1 MASRIAFV
9 TGASAGIGFETAI
22 ALSAAGFTV
31 FAGARRV
38 ERMEPLKQHGITV
51 LSLDVTSEE
60 SMTSAVALIQAAHG
74 RIDVL
79 VNNAGYGSYGSL
91 EEVPLAEGRRQFDV
105 NVMGLA
111 RMTQLV
117 IPGMREARAGRIIN
131 VTSIGGKIYEPLGAW
146 YHGTKFAVEG
156 MSDSLRLELKPHGI
170 DVVIIEPSGTNT
182 EWGTIAGEG
191 LLATSGGGP
200 YQQQAHIVAAAL
212 ASTSATGHVVAT
224 PARVVAKTIVR
235 AATAKRPRTR
245 YPVGRGAWSV
255 LAMRRILPDRAFD
268 AVFWNFYRRLAG

>member
-1 MASRIAFV
+1 MASRTALV
-9 TGASAGIGFETAI
+9 TGASTGIGYATAI
-22 ALSAAGFTV
+22 ALSSAGFTV
-31 FAGARRV
+31 YAGARRL
-38 ERMEPLKQHGITV
+38 EKMEPLKQHGITV
-51 LSLDVTSEE
+51 LPLDVTSEE
-60 SMTSAVALIQAAHG
+60 SMRSAVAIVEAAHC

-117 IPGMREARAGRIIN
+117 IPGMRRARSGRIIN

-170 DVVIIEPSGTNT
+170 DVVIIEPSGTDS
-182 EWGTIAGEG
+182 EWGALAGEG
-191 LLATSGGGP
+191 LLTASGSGP
-200 YQQQAHIVAAAL
+200 YREQAHIVAAAL
-212 ASTSATGHVVAT
+212 ASTSGTGHVLST
-224 PARVVAKTIVR
+224 PAKVVAGTIAR

>member
-1 MASRIAFV
+1 MPASIALV
-9 TGASAGIGFETAI
+9 TGASTGIGFATAL
-22 ALSAAGFTV
+22 ALAGAGFTV
-31 FAGARRV
+31 YAGARRV
-38 ERMEPLKQHGITV
+38 DMMEPLKDHGITV

-60 SMTSAVALIQAAHG
+60 SMMSAVAQVEAAHG
-74 RIDVL
+74 RVDVL

-105 NVMGLA
+105 NVLGLA

-117 IPGMREARAGRIIN
+117 LPQMRAAGQGRIIN

-170 DVVIIEPSGTNT
+170 DVVIIEPSGTDT
-182 EWGTIAGEG
+182 DWGTIAGEG
-191 LLATSGGGP
+191 LLATSGDGP
-200 YQQQAHIVAAAL
+200 YADQAHIVAAAL
-212 ASTSATGHVVAT
+212 ASTSGDGHVLST
-224 PARVVAKTIVR
+224 PATVVAKAIVR
-235 AATAKRPRTR
+235 AAKAKRPRTR

-268 AVFWNFYRRLAG
+268 AVFLNFYKGLAG

>member
-1 MASRIAFV
+1 MPASIALV
-9 TGASAGIGFETAI
+9 TGASTGIGFATAL
-22 ALSAAGFTV
+22 ALAGAGFTV
-31 FAGARRV
+31 YAGARRV
-38 ERMEPLKQHGITV
+38 DMMEPLKDHGITV

-60 SMTSAVALIQAAHG
+60 SMMSAVAQVEAAHG
-74 RIDVL
+74 RVDVL

-105 NVMGLA
+105 NVLGLA

-117 IPGMREARAGRIIN
+117 LPQMRAAGKGRIIN

-170 DVVIIEPSGTNT
+170 DVVIIEPSGTDT

-191 LLATSGGGP
+191 LLATSGDGP
-200 YQQQAHIVAAAL
+200 YADQAHIVAAAL
-212 ASTSATGHVVAT
+212 ASTSGEGHVLST
-224 PARVVAKTIVR
+224 PATVVAKAIVR
-235 AATAKRPRTR
+235 AAKAKRPRTR

-268 AVFWNFYRRLAG
+268 ALFLNFYKGLAG

>member
-1 MASRIAFV
+1 MPASIALV
-9 TGASAGIGFETAI
+9 TGASTGIGFATAL
-22 ALSAAGFTV
+22 ALAGAGFTV
-31 FAGARRV
+31 YAGARRV
-38 ERMEPLKQHGITV
+38 DMMEPLKDHGITV

-60 SMTSAVALIQAAHG
+60 SMMSAVAQVEAAHG
-74 RIDVL
+74 RVDVL

-105 NVMGLA
+105 NVLGLA

-117 IPGMREARAGRIIN
+117 LPQMRAAGKGRIIN

-170 DVVIIEPSGTNT
+170 DVVIIEPSGTDT

-191 LLATSGGGP
+191 LLATSGDGP
-200 YQQQAHIVAAAL
+200 YADQAHIVAAAL
-212 ASTSATGHVVAT
+212 ASTSGDGHVLST
-224 PARVVAKTIVR
+224 PATVVAKAIVR
-235 AATAKRPRTR
+235 AAKAKRPRTR

-268 AVFWNFYRRLAG
+268 AVFLNFCKGLAG

>member
-1 MASRIAFV
+1 MPASTALV
-9 TGASAGIGFETAI
+9 TGASTGIGFETAI
-22 ALSAAGFTV
+22 ALASAGFTV
-31 FAGARRV
+31 YAGARRV
-38 ERMEPLKQHGITV
+38 DRMEPLKDYGITV
-51 LSLDVTSEE
+51 LHLDVTSEE
-60 SMTSAVALIQAAHG
+60 SMASAVAQVVAAHG
-74 RIDVL
+74 RVDVL

-91 EEVPLAEGRRQFDV
+91 EEVPLAEGRRQFEF

-117 IPGMREARAGRIIN
+117 LPRMRAAGTGRIIN
-131 VTSIGGKIYEPLGAW
+131 VASIGGKIYEPLGAW

-170 DVVIIEPSGTNT
+170 DVVIIEPSGTDT

-200 YQQQAHIVAAAL
+200 YADQAHVVAAAL
-212 ASTSATGHVVAT
+212 ASTSGDGHVLST
-224 PARVVAKTIVR
+224 PARVVAKAILR
-235 AATAKRPRTR
+235 AAKAKRPRTR

-268 AVFWNFYRRLAG
+268 AVFLNFYKGLAG

>member
-1 MASRIAFV
+1 MPASIALV
-9 TGASAGIGFETAI
+9 TGASTGIGFATAL
-22 ALSAAGFTV
+22 ALAGAGFTV
-31 FAGARRV
+31 YSGARRV
-38 ERMEPLKQHGITV
+38 DMMEPLKDHGITV

-60 SMTSAVALIQAAHG
+60 SMMSAVAQVEAAHG
-74 RIDVL
+74 RVDVL

-105 NVMGLA
+105 NVLGLA

-117 IPGMREARAGRIIN
+117 LPQMRAAGKGRIIN

-170 DVVIIEPSGTNT
+170 DVVIIEPSGTDT

-191 LLATSGGGP
+191 LLATSGDGP
-200 YQQQAHIVAAAL
+200 YADQAHIVAAAL
-212 ASTSATGHVVAT
+212 ASTSGDGHVLST
-224 PARVVAKTIVR
+224 PATVVAKAIVR
-235 AATAKRPRTR
+235 AAKAKRPRTR

-268 AVFWNFYRRLAG
+268 ALFLNFYKGLAG

>member
-1 MASRIAFV
+1 MPASIALV
-9 TGASAGIGFETAI
+9 TGASTGIGFATAL
-22 ALSAAGFTV
+22 ALAGAGFTV
-31 FAGARRV
+31 YAGARRV
-38 ERMEPLKQHGITV
+38 DMMEPLKDHGITV

-60 SMTSAVALIQAAHG
+60 SMMSAVAQVEAAHG
-74 RIDVL
+74 RVDVL

-105 NVMGLA
+105 NVLGLA

-117 IPGMREARAGRIIN
+117 LPQMRAAGKGRIIN

-170 DVVIIEPSGTNT
+170 DVVIIEPSGTDT

-191 LLATSGGGP
+191 LLATSGDGP
-200 YQQQAHIVAAAL
+200 YADQAHIVAAAL
-212 ASTSATGHVVAT
+212 ASTSGDGHVLST
-224 PARVVAKTIVR
+224 PATVVAKAIVR
-235 AATAKRPRTR
+235 AAKAKRPKTR

-268 AVFWNFYRRLAG
+268 AVFLNFYKGLAG